1 MRSMKCEIDTS
12 TSTWSF
18 LSVIRGYHV
27 YKDIWEAVEGEILD
41 CIKGR
46 TNILDPFAL
55 GISLIFFANFSYL

>member
-1 MRSMKCEIDTS
+1 MRSMKCEIDMS

-41 CIKGR
+41 CIRER
-46 TNILDPFAL
+46 TNRLDPFAVC
-55 GISLIFFANFSYL
+55 IFC